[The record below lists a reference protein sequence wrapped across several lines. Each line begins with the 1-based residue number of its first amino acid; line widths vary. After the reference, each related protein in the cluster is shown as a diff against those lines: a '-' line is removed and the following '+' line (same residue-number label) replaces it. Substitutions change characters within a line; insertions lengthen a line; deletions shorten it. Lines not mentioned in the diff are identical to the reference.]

1 MNQTPT
7 VKETDS
13 TVQMDRQPSMDWLH
27 EEPPLPQGPNN
38 QGQQADAAAS
48 DTGPLSNKKPKSL
61 ESRAATFIFSMLAV
75 AALAYF
81 ALKPHPPHKSVAL
94 EAERGVSE
102 PSDSPNIAIGEA
114 APLTPPPRM
123 TPKPFGEPKA
133 PPGKPDAAPR
143 ANPANA
149 QPDGIQASQGKAQP
163 PQGNLPGTPDINPP
177 AEEGKPVAGQPE
189 TLDANVDSQPTPAA
203 DSPSDPKAMADIT
216 RRLDVLQALVERL
229 ERTGRVQASRLDGL
243 ELVSAQPRAT
253 LASDANGESPGATG
267 NQPAKPKKAK
277 RKPASPRTALR
288 QADGRPQRTKPSAQ
302 PLPFMVESVDVWDG
316 QKTVV
321 IRQNG
326 QLIDVRPGERRAGWR
341 IDSAD
346 GQAVTLSDPS
356 GSTRTVMAGEGGR
369 P

>member
-1 MNQTPT
+1 MNHAPIAKQ
-7 VKETDS
+7 TDS
-13 TVQMDRQPSMDWLH
+13 TAQTDRQPSMDWLH

-203 DSPSDPKAMADIT
+203 GSPSGAKAMADIA

-288 QADGRPQRTKPSAQ
+288 QADGRPQRSKPSAQ

>member
-7 VKETDS
+7 GKETDS
-13 TVQMDRQPSMDWLH
+13 TVQIDRQPSMDWLH
-27 EEPPLPQGPNN
+27 EEPPLPQGTNN

-61 ESRAATFIFSMLAV
+61 ASRAATFIFSMLAV

-94 EAERGVSE
+94 EAERGASE

-114 APLTPPPRM
+114 APLTPPTRM
-123 TPKPFGEPKA
+123 TPESFGEAKS
-133 PPGKPDAAPR
+133 PPSKPDAPP
-143 ANPANA
+143 ANSANA
-149 QPDGIQASQGKAQP
+149 QPDGIQAGQGKAQP
-163 PQGNLPGTPDINPP
+163 SQGNLQGTPDLNLP

-189 TLDANVDSQPTPAA
+189 TLDANLDSQPTPAA
-203 DSPSDPKAMADIT
+203 DSPSGAKAMADIA

-243 ELVSAQPRAT
+243 ELVNAQPRAT
-253 LASDANGESPGATG
+253 LASDANGESPGETG
-267 NQPAKPKKAK
+267 NQPAKAKKAK

>member
-1 MNQTPT
+1 MNHAPIAKQ
-7 VKETDS
+7 TDS
-13 TVQMDRQPSMDWLH
+13 TAQTDRQPSMDWLH

-203 DSPSDPKAMADIT
+203 GSPSGAKAMADIA

-356 GSTRTVMAGEGGR
+356 GSTRTIMAVEGGR

>member
-1 MNQTPT
+1 MNHAPIAKQ
-7 VKETDS
+7 TDS
-13 TVQMDRQPSMDWLH
+13 TAQTDRQPSMDWLH

-38 QGQQADAAAS
+38 QGQPTDAPAS

-61 ESRAATFIFSMLAV
+61 ASRAATFIFSMLAV
-75 AALAYF
+75 AAVAYF
-81 ALKPHPPHKSVAL
+81 ALKPHSEHKSVAL
-94 EAERGVSE
+94 EAERGASE
-102 PSDSPNIAIGEA
+102 PSDSPNMAIGEA

-203 DSPSDPKAMADIT
+203 GSPSGAKAMADIA

-253 LASDANGESPGATG
+253 LASDANGKSPGATS

-277 RKPASPRTALR
+277 RKPASPQTAQR
-288 QADGRPQRTKPSAQ
+288 QAAGRPQRTKPSAQ